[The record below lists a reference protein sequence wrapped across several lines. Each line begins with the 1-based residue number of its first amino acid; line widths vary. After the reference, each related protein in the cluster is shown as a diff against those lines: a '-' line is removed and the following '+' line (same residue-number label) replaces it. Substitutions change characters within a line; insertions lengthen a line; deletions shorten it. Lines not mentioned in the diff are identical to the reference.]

1 MTGKDKVKDIEFK
14 DYLKKL
20 KGLLKPGDMGDER
33 DSGSGEELDP
43 DRIYSALLRV
53 TKERELFLTA
63 LDNAVDSFHLA
74 DGKGNILFV
83 NKTFADRSQ
92 MAREDVIGKNVADM
106 PYKPSG
112 VLLAI
117 KEKRRLSFMQHG
129 IGGDAIATTVPVL
142 DEDGEVRLC
151 VSNARFINELELLSR
166 YYTTQRGKGGAAPA
180 PGISTTPEL
189 SSSDESMQKL
199 YDFAKQIAAA
209 DSGVLITGE
218 TGTGKS
224 VLAKYI
230 HENSPRSKKKFV
242 ELNCAA
248 IPESLIESELFG
260 YETGAFTGAQKGGK
274 PGLFEAADGGTLF
287 LDEIG
292 DMPLQLQPKLL
303 HALQNKTI
311 TRVGGTRQIPV
322 NVRII
327 TATNKNLENLVKE
340 GLFRNDLYYRI
351 NIVPISI
358 PPLRERKSDI
368 TPLINSFVD
377 RFNKHYNQSAAIDDG
392 AMKLLNLYKWP
403 GNIREL
409 ENMIERLLVTNKSGI
424 ITEWDLPNNIRI
436 MTDSDDDS
444 GIHVSKLMPLK
455 DALEAVEGELVR
467 MAFKDGAST
476 YDVARKLKISQ
487 SGASRKYLKYVK
499 NAPLS
504 D

>member
-20 KGLLKPGDMGDER
+20 KGLLKPGDMGDEG
-33 DSGSGEELDP
+33 DSGSDDELDP
-43 DRIYSALLRV
+43 DRIYSALLRA

-83 NKTFADRSQ
+83 NKTFADRSH

-129 IGGDAIATTVPVL
+129 VGGDAIATTVPVL

-166 YYTTQRGKGGAAPA
+166 YYTTQRGKGDDAPA

-274 PGLFEAADGGTLF
+274 PGLFEVADGGTLF

-455 DALEAVEGELVR
+455 DALETVEGELVR
-467 MAFKDGAST
+467 MAFTDGAST

>member
-1 MTGKDKVKDIEFK
+1 MPERDSGFK
-14 DYLKKL
+14 EYLKKL
-20 KGLLKPGDMGDER
+20 QTLLGPDDAGGDD
-33 DSGSGEELDP
+33 DP
-43 DRIYSALLRV
+43 DPEKIYSALLRIS
-53 TKERELFLTA
+53 KERDLFLTA

-83 NKTFADRSQ
+83 NKTFERRTNISKD
-92 MAREDVIGKNVADM
+92 EVIGKNCADM

-112 VLLAI
+112 VLIAI
-117 KEKRRLSFMQHG
+117 KEKRRLSFMQSG
-129 IGGDAIATTVPVL
+129 PGGMAISTAMPVF

-151 VSNARFINELELLSR
+151 VSNSRFVDEIELMR
-166 YYTTQRGKGGAAPA
+166 NYYMTHRGNDAIISAPA
-180 PGISTTPEL
+180 GTKTPALHSE
-189 SSSDESMQKL
+189 DEAMQNL

-224 VLAKYI
+224 MLARYI
-230 HENSPRSKKKFV
+230 HENSPRFKKKFV

-274 PGLFEAADGGTLF
+274 PGLFEVADGGTLF

-311 TRVGGTRQIPV
+311 TRVGGTREIPV
-322 NVRII
+322 NVRIV
-327 TATNKNLENLVKE
+327 TATNKNLENLVNDS
-340 GLFRNDLYYRI
+340 LFREDLYYRI
-351 NIVPISI
+351 NIVPVNI
-358 PPLRERKSDI
+358 PPLRKRKSDI

-377 RFNKHYNQSAAIDDG
+377 RFNKQYNQSAAIDEG

-436 MTDSDDDS
+436 MTNVSDEKS
-444 GIHVSKLMPLK
+444 ISVNRLMPLK
-455 DALEAVEGELVR
+455 DALETVEGELVR
-467 MAFKDGAST
+467 MAFSDGAST

-499 NAPLS
+499 GEQGS
-504 D
+504 DD

>member
-1 MTGKDKVKDIEFK
+1 M
-14 DYLKKL
+14 
-20 KGLLKPGDMGDER
+20 
-33 DSGSGEELDP
+33 
-43 DRIYSALLRV
+43 
-53 TKERELFLTA
+53 
-63 LDNAVDSFHLA
+63 
-74 DGKGNILFV
+74 
-83 NKTFADRSQ
+83 
-92 MAREDVIGKNVADM
+92 
-106 PYKPSG
+106 
-112 VLLAI
+112 
-117 KEKRRLSFMQHG
+117 
-129 IGGDAIATTVPVL
+129 
-142 DEDGEVRLC
+142 
-151 VSNARFINELELLSR
+151 
-166 YYTTQRGKGGAAPA
+166 
-180 PGISTTPEL
+180 
-189 SSSDESMQKL
+189 
-199 YDFAKQIAAA
+199 
-209 DSGVLITGE
+209 
-218 TGTGKS
+218 
-224 VLAKYI
+224 LAKYI

-274 PGLFEAADGGTLF
+274 PGLFEVADGGTLF

-444 GIHVSKLMPLK
+444 GIHVSKLMPSRMLWRRWRRTGQ
-455 DALEAVEGELVR
+455 DGFQRRRQHLRCRPEAENKPVR
-467 MAFKDGAST
+467 RQQEVPQIREKRTAKRLM
-476 YDVARKLKISQ
+476 
-487 SGASRKYLKYVK
+487 
-499 NAPLS
+499 
-504 D
+504 

>member
-1 MTGKDKVKDIEFK
+1 MSDRDIGFEE
-14 DYLKKL
+14 YLEKL
-20 KGLLKPGDMGDER
+20 KEILKPGDLGDGDEA
-33 DSGSGEELDP
+33 DP
-43 DRIYSALLRV
+43 DRIYNALLRV
-53 TKERELFLTA
+53 AKERDLFLTA

-83 NKTFADRSQ
+83 NKTFLDRSH
-92 MAREDVIGKNVADM
+92 MAREDVIGKNVTDM

-129 IGGDAIATTVPVL
+129 SGGDAIATTVPVM
-142 DEDGEVRLC
+142 DENGEVRLC
-151 VSNARFINELELLSR
+151 VSNARFVSELELLNR
-166 YYTTQRGKGGAAPA
+166 YYTTQREKDGAAPGSATSSA
-180 PGISTTPEL
+180 PVFRSE
-189 SSSDESMQKL
+189 DEKMQKL
-199 YDFAKQIAAA
+199 YDFAKQIASA

-274 PGLFEAADGGTLF
+274 PGLFEVADGGTLF

-303 HALQNKTI
+303 HALQNKSI

-327 TATNKNLENLVKE
+327 TATNKNLENLVSE
-340 GLFRNDLYYRI
+340 GLFRDDLYYRI
-351 NIVPISI
+351 NIVPINI

-377 RFNKHYNQSAAIDDG
+377 RFNKHYNRSTAIDEG

-436 MTDSDDDS
+436 MTDTDDDG

-455 DALEAVEGELVR
+455 DALETVEGELVR

-499 NAPLS
+499 GEPGS

>member
-20 KGLLKPGDMGDER
+20 KGLLKPGDMGDEG
-33 DSGSGEELDP
+33 DSGSDDELDP
-43 DRIYSALLRV
+43 DRIYSALLRA

-83 NKTFADRSQ
+83 NKTFADRSH

-166 YYTTQRGKGGAAPA
+166 YYTTQRGKGGDAPA

-274 PGLFEAADGGTLF
+274 PGLFEVADGGTLF

-455 DALEAVEGELVR
+455 DALETVEGELVR
-467 MAFKDGAST
+467 MAFKGGAST

>member
-1 MTGKDKVKDIEFK
+1 MVCRSLWTRQALSGALRAKFFQRTKTYFSRARPDGHPSCWHEKTASQ
-14 DYLKKL
+14 
-20 KGLLKPGDMGDER
+20 R
-33 DSGSGEELDP
+33 D
-43 DRIYSALLRV
+43 
-53 TKERELFLTA
+53 TA
-63 LDNAVDSFHLA
+63 LFYTYGEALSKVFS
-74 DGKGNILFV
+74 
-83 NKTFADRSQ
+83 
-92 MAREDVIGKNVADM
+92 ARGVTVLLY
-106 PYKPSG
+106 PLPSG
-112 VLLAI
+112 
-117 KEKRRLSFMQHG
+117 RRLPPAFSQR
-129 IGGDAIATTVPVL
+129 A
-142 DEDGEVRLC
+142 
-151 VSNARFINELELLSR
+151 SNS
-166 YYTTQRGKGGAAPA
+166 GKGGAAPA

-455 DALEAVEGELVR
+455 DALETVEGELVR

>member
-20 KGLLKPGDMGDER
+20 KGLLKPGDMGDEG
-33 DSGSGEELDP
+33 DSGSDDELDP
-43 DRIYSALLRV
+43 DRIYSALLRA

-83 NKTFADRSQ
+83 NKTFADRSH

-129 IGGDAIATTVPVL
+129 VGGDAIATTVPVL

-166 YYTTQRGKGGAAPA
+166 YYTTQRGKGDDAPA

-274 PGLFEAADGGTLF
+274 PGLFEVADGGTLF

-377 RFNKHYNQSAAIDDG
+377 RFNKHYNQSATIDDG

-455 DALEAVEGELVR
+455 DALETVEGELVR
-467 MAFKDGAST
+467 MAFTDGAST